1 MDGYLGTIVMWS
13 MDWVPK
19 NWAMCDGAII
29 PVQQN
34 TALFS
39 LIGSKFGGNGT
50 TTFALP
56 DLRGRMPIGMGQ
68 GAGLPTSYT
77 IGQQGGMASTI
88 LTQNNLPPHTHPAT
102 MSSTGLAAT
111 TTLNVSTKG
120 GGSNTPATGAS
131 LCATAGGPG
140 GADIY
145 ITPAPTTDLVALGN
159 INTAV
164 SGSGTVTIGATGSG
178 QAFDNHPPYLG
189 INFIIC
195 VNGMYPS
202 RP

>member
-1 MDGYLGTIVMWS
+1 MDGYLGTIVMWP
-13 MDWVPK
+13 MDWAPQ
-19 NWAMCDGAII
+19 NWAICDGAVIA
-29 PVQQN
+29 VQQN

-39 LIGSKFGGNGT
+39 LLGTKFGGNGT

-68 GAGLPTSYT
+68 GTGLPSYT
-77 IGQQGGMASTI
+77 LGQQGGMANTT
-88 LTQNNLPPHTHPAT
+88 LTQSNLPSHTHPAT
-102 MSSTGLAAT
+102 MSLTGLGAT
-111 TTLNVSTKG
+111 TTLNVSTQG

-131 LCATAGGPG
+131 LCATTGGPG

-145 ITPAPTTDLVALGN
+145 ITPAPTANLVALGN
-159 INTAV
+159 ISTAV
-164 SGSGTVTIGATGSG
+164 SGSGTVTVDATGNG

-195 VNGMYPS
+195 VSGMYPS